1 MKVFL
6 ASLPIL
12 VVLGLMLGFRWSAA
26 RAGLVGAAVALVV
39 AGFGFG
45 FGVEVLP
52 RHGFAGATA
61 GAALEAGFLA
71 LTILWII
78 FPALCI
84 HELQTRTGALD
95 RLKAAMGK
103 VTDDPRLLAL
113 VVAWFFAM
121 FMEGAAG
128 FGTSAALAAPFL
140 LSAGFSPVQSV
151 TIALVGHAV
160 GVPFGAVGTPI
171 LPQVAS
177 TGFSGSEIAGETAG
191 YHLILGWIMPLVV
204 VWLAPRPR
212 SGPIWPSLM
221 WAFAAGVAF
230 LLPMYGIARFVGP
243 ELPTLGGSLVGGAL
257 FVAVLLWRRR
267 ASSAL
272 SPEGQMSTPPGNGV
286 ARAAAPYLILVG
298 AVLATRLIEPL
309 RSGLSNLQISWQVEP
324 FSGSFA
330 PLFHPGTMLL
340 IGFFAGAAVQSAHR
354 SQVWA
359 AIKAAGK
366 RIGPVVVA
374 LFAMLTLSRVMV
386 YAEMI
391 DTLAAASA
399 DGAGSAWPV
408 FAPFVGALGTFVTGS
423 ATASNV
429 LFTDFQ
435 VATAERLG
443 LPILPLVGAQG
454 FGAAVGNIVC
464 PHNIIAAGAT
474 VALAGKES
482 EVLAKTLVP
491 ALVYAALGGLLA
503 FALFAVG

>member
-1 MKVFL
+1 MKVLL

-12 VVLGLMLGFRWSAA
+12 VVLGLMLGLRWPAF
-26 RAGLVGAAVALVV
+26 RAGMVGAAAALLV
-39 AGFGFG
+39 AGWGFG

-52 RHGFAGATA
+52 QFGFVGAA
-61 GAALEAGFLA
+61 SGAALEAGFLA
-71 LTILWII
+71 ATILWII

-95 RLKAAMGK
+95 RLKASMAR

-113 VVAWFFAM
+113 VVAWFFAL

-140 LSAGFSPVQSV
+140 LAAGFSPVQAV

-160 GVPFGAVGTPI
+160 GVSFGAVGTPI
-171 LPQVAS
+171 LPQAAS
-177 TGFSGSEIAGETAG
+177 TGLAGGDIAAETAA
-191 YHLILGWIMPLVV
+191 YHLILGWIMPLLV
-204 VWLAPRPR
+204 VWLAPRPA
-212 SGPIWPSLM
+212 SGSMGLPLLWGLG
-221 WAFAAGVAF
+221 AGAAF

-257 FVAVLLWRRR
+257 FVAILLGRRR
-267 ASSAL
+267 RPQAGPPASDASAV
-272 SPEGQMSTPPGNGV
+272 PRGGV
-286 ARAAAPYLILVG
+286 ARAGLVA
-298 AVLATRLIEPL
+298 AVLATRLVEPV
-309 RSGLSNLQISWQVEP
+309 RSVLGGIQIAWNIEP

-340 IGFFAGAAVQSAHR
+340 IGFFAGAAAQSATR
-354 SQVWA
+354 GQIVGAMRA
-359 AIKAAGK
+359 AA
-366 RIGPVVVA
+366 RRLGPVTIA

-386 YAEMI
+386 YAGMI

-399 DGAGSAWPV
+399 DAAGTAWPLL
-408 FAPFVGALGTFVTGS
+408 APFVGALGTFVTGS

-443 LPILPLVGAQG
+443 LPVLPLVAAQG

-464 PHNIIAAGAT
+464 PHNVIAAGAT
-474 VALAGKES
+474 VALAGRES
-482 EVLAKTLVP
+482 DVLAKTLLP
-491 ALVYAALGGLLA
+491 ALAYAALGGLLA
-503 FALFAVG
+503 FAFFTVG

>member
-1 MKVFL
+1 MKVLL

-12 VVLGLMLGFRWSAA
+12 IVLGLMLGFRWPAF
-26 RAGLVGAAVALVV
+26 RAGLVGAAVALLV
-39 AGFGFG
+39 AGWEFG

-52 RHGFAGATA
+52 KFGFAGAA
-61 GAALEAGFLA
+61 SWAALEAGFLA
-71 LTILWII
+71 ATILWII

-95 RLKAAMGK
+95 RLKSAMTR

-113 VVAWFFAM
+113 VVAWFFAL

-140 LSAGFSPVQSV
+140 LAAGFSPVQAV

-160 GVPFGAVGTPI
+160 GVSFGAVGTPI

-177 TGFSGSEIAGETAG
+177 TGFAGGDIAVETAA
-191 YHLILGWIMPLVV
+191 YHLILGWIMPVLV

-212 SGPIWPSLM
+212 SGSMWPSLL
-221 WAFAAGVAF
+221 WGIGAGAAF

-243 ELPTLGGSLVGGAL
+243 ELPTLGGSLFGGAL

-267 ASSAL
+267 NSQSVRPDPDVSS
-272 SPEGQMSTPPGNGV
+272 PPRGGV

-298 AVLATRLIEPL
+298 AVLATRLIEPV
-309 RSGLSNLQISWQVEP
+309 RQALSDFKIAWSVEP
-324 FSGSFA
+324 FAGTFA

-340 IGFFAGAAVQSAHR
+340 LGFFLGARVQSATR
-354 SQVWA
+354 DQVVGAIQA
-359 AIKAAGK
+359 AF
-366 RIGPVVVA
+366 RRLGPVTIA

-386 YAEMI
+386 YAGMI

-399 DGAGSAWPV
+399 DGAGQAWPIL
-408 FAPFVGALGTFVTGS
+408 APFVGALGTFVTGS

-443 LPILPLVGAQG
+443 LPVLPLVGAQG
-454 FGAAVGNIVC
+454 FGAAVGNIIC
-464 PHNIIAAGAT
+464 PHNVIAAGAT

-482 EVLAKTLVP
+482 EVLAKTLLP

-503 FALFAVG
+503 FAFFAVG